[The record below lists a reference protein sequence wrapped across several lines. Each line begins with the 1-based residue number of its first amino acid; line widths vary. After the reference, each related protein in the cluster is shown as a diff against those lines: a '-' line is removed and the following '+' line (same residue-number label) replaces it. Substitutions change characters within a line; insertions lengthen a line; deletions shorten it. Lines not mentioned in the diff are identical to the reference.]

1 MTDRP
6 NLEDLRQRIDAI
18 DDQIH
23 DLILQRWEVVQ
34 HVAEAKGPSVK
45 FPLRPTREA
54 AMLRRLAERHS
65 GPFPFAAL
73 ARMWHEMIAAFTMLQ
88 AEYSVAVYADSEEHT
103 LWDLA
108 RDQFGSQVPMT
119 AFPTVR
125 DTLSQV
131 FEDRHQI
138 AVVPAPRESEDDPW
152 WVKLSGANAPKVIM
166 RLPFAGVGS
175 VRGAMQDAFAVA
187 RMKLEPTGSDRTLLV
202 VETSD
207 QLSRTALNAILQRA
221 KLHPLFTASAPQDSG
236 WVHLVELGDF
246 VERKDPRLEMIEVR
260 DAVVGVSIVGGYA
273 EVLGAETRAQGG
285 RA

>member
-1 MTDRP
+1 MSKPSLD
-6 NLEDLRQRIDAI
+6 ELRQKIDAI

-34 HVAEAKGPSVK
+34 HVSAAKGKAVK
-45 FPLRPTREA
+45 LPLRPTREA
-54 AMLRRLAERHS
+54 GMLRRLAERHS
-65 GPFPFAAL
+65 GPFPFSAL

-88 AEYSVAVYADSEEHT
+88 SSYSVAVYADSEEHT

-138 AVVPAPRESEDDPW
+138 AVLPAPRESEDDPW

-175 VRGAMQDAFAVA
+175 VRGQMQDAFAVA
-187 RMKLEPTGSDRTLLV
+187 RLKVEPTGADRTLMM
-202 VETSD
+202 VETSAP
-207 QLSRTALNAILQRA
+207 LSRTALNAILQRA
-221 KLHPLFTASAPQDSG
+221 KLHPLFAASAPQEES

-246 VERKDPRLEMIEVR
+246 IEAKDPRLELIEVR
-260 DAVVGVSIVGGYA
+260 DAVVRVALVGGYA
-273 EVLGAETRAQGG
+273 EVLGPETRNGDIA
-285 RA
+285 R